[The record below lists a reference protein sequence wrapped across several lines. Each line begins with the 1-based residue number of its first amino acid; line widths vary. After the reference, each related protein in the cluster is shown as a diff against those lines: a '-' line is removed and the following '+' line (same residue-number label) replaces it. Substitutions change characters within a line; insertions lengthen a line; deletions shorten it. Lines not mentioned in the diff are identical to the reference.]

1 MVLLL
6 ISLVGILLSLGGLF
20 LGNLGLDVSLL
31 HLRLRVLLFFGFGLG
46 LLGRRIRIQWV
57 ISGGLSF
64 CRFFFLFGFLGL
76 RVLNSGVLRLVVDQ
90 IIEYFDILFMLLVS
104 LLTLLLL
111 GLRFL
116 SLGPFLVISGSL
128 GLFVVFLLCDGLQF
142 LLFFLKLL
150 LLDQELALHFVLLH
164 PLFGL
169 LGLFGGLFTLSGGG
183 FSAVHLVL
191 DSSGCSS
198 VRTSGGLV
206 RFGHPGRRPLDR
218 FIVERR
224 LFHLSRGLLCLDR
237 CCLRGMLARDVL
249 FEDSGLLR
257 LLLLGTL

>member
-1 MVLLL
+1 MLF
-6 ISLVGILLSLGGLF
+6 ISFVGFLLSLGSLF
-20 LGNLGLDVSLL
+20 LGDLGLDVSLL
-31 HLRLRVLLFFGFGLG
+31 HLRLRVLLFFGLGLG
-46 LLGRRIRIQWV
+46 LFGRRIWIQWV

-76 RVLNSGVLRLVVDQ
+76 RVLNSGFLSLVVDQ

-116 SLGPFLVISGSL
+116 SLGSFLVISGSL
-128 GLFVVFLLCDGLQF
+128 SLFVVLLLCDGLQF
-142 LLFFLKLL
+142 LLFLLKLL
-150 LLDQELALHFVLLH
+150 LLDQELALHFVLLQ

-169 LGLFGGLFTLSGGG
+169 LGLFSGLFTLSSGG
-183 FSAVHLVL
+183 FSTVHLVL
-191 DSSGCSS
+191 DSSGCSR
-198 VRTSGGLV
+198 VLTCGGLV
-206 RFGHPGRRPLDR
+206 WFGHPGRRPLDR

-224 LFHLSRGLLCLDR
+224 LFHLGRRLLSLDR
-237 CCLRGMLARDVL
+237 CCLRWMLARDML
-249 FEDSGLLR
+249 FEDPGLLR

>member
-1 MVLLL
+1 
-6 ISLVGILLSLGGLF
+6 
-20 LGNLGLDVSLL
+20 
-31 HLRLRVLLFFGFGLG
+31 
-46 LLGRRIRIQWV
+46 
-57 ISGGLSF
+57 
-64 CRFFFLFGFLGL
+64 
-76 RVLNSGVLRLVVDQ
+76 
-90 IIEYFDILFMLLVS
+90 MLLVS

-116 SLGPFLVISGSL
+116 SLGSFLVISGSHS
-128 GLFVVFLLCDGLQF
+128 LFVVLLLCDGLKF
-142 LLFFLKLL
+142 LLFLLKLL

-169 LGLFGGLFTLSGGG
+169 LGLFGGLFTLSGSG

-191 DSSGCSS
+191 DSSSCSS

-218 FIVERR
+218 LIVERR
-224 LFHLSRGLLCLDR
+224 LFHLGRGLLSLDR
-237 CCLRGMLARDVL
+237 CWLRWMLARDVL